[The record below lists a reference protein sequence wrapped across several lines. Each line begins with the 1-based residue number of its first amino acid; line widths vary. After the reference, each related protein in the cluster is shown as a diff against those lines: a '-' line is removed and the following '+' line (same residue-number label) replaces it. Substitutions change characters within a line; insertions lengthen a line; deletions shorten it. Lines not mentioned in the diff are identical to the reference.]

1 VRKTTKTIFVVIPL
15 ALILSIIGIYYLL
28 PEVTFKL
35 VQKIERSRAGFDQH
49 SIEVADLHIEYL
61 EGGQGDVL
69 ILLHGFGANKDN
81 WTRIGRYLTP
91 HFRVIAPDLPG
102 FGESTRNPEANYSI
116 AAQSERLYTFVR
128 ALKLKNFHLAGSSMG
143 GAISGTYA
151 ARYPKDVKSLWLIA
165 PGGVAS
171 ADPGEI
177 RSILDEGRTNPLIAE
192 SVEGYE
198 QLLDFVFV
206 KQPFIPPPIKR
217 YLAQEAIDH
226 YPLNQKIYKQIH
238 NAADT
243 PPLEVTLSGLPVP
256 TLILW
261 GASDQ
266 VLHASGG
273 GILQSVMPKAKL
285 VIMEDVGHLPMIET
299 PKESAKLYLNFLG
312 ITDN

>member
-1 VRKTTKTIFVVIPL
+1 MRKTTKTIFVVIPL

-28 PEVTFKL
+28 PEVTFKF
-35 VQKIERSRAGFDQH
+35 VQNIERSRAGFDQH

-102 FGESTRNPEANYSI
+102 FGESTRNPDADYSF
-116 AAQSERLYTFVR
+116 AAQSERLYTFAR
-128 ALKLKNFHLAGSSMG
+128 ALKLKSFHLAGSSMG

-151 ARYPKDVKSLWLIA
+151 AQYPKDVKSLWLIA

-171 ADPGEI
+171 ADPSEI
-177 RSILDEGRTNPLIAE
+177 RSILDEGRTNPLIEE

-198 QLLDFVFV
+198 RLLDFVFV
-206 KQPFIPPPIKR
+206 KRPFIPLPIKR

-226 YPLNQKIYKQIH
+226 YSLNKKIYKQIH

-266 VLHASGG
+266 VLHVSGG
-273 GILQSVMPKAKL
+273 GILQSVMPTAKL
-285 VIMEDVGHLPMIET
+285 VTMENVGHLPMIET

-312 ITDN
+312 ITDK

>member
-1 VRKTTKTIFVVIPL
+1 MRKTTKTIFVVIPL
-15 ALILSIIGIYYLL
+15 ALILSIIGICYLL
-28 PEVTFKL
+28 PEVTFKF
-35 VQKIERSRAGFDQH
+35 VQNIERSRAGFDQH

-102 FGESTRNPEANYSI
+102 FGESTRNPDADYSF
-116 AAQSERLYTFVR
+116 AAQSERLYTFTR
-128 ALKLKNFHLAGSSMG
+128 ALKLKSFHLAGSSMG

-151 ARYPKDVKSLWLIA
+151 AQYPKDVKSLWLIA

-171 ADPGEI
+171 ADPSES
-177 RSILDEGRTNPLIAE
+177 RSILDEGKTNPLIAE
-192 SVEGYE
+192 NVEGYE
-198 QLLDFVFV
+198 RLLDFVFV
-206 KQPFIPPPIKR
+206 KRPFIPPPIKR

-243 PPLEVTLSGLPVP
+243 PPLEVALSGLPVP

-266 VLHASGG
+266 VLHVSGG
-273 GILQSVMPKAKL
+273 RILQSVMPRAKL
-285 VIMEDVGHLPMIET
+285 IIIEDIGHLPMIEA

>member
-1 VRKTTKTIFVVIPL
+1 MRKTTKTIFVVIPL
-15 ALILSIIGIYYLL
+15 ALILGIIGIYYLL

-35 VQKIERSRAGFDQH
+35 VKKIERSRAGFDQH

-81 WTRIGRYLTP
+81 WTRIGKFLTP

-102 FGESTRNPEANYSI
+102 FGESTRNPEADYSI
-116 AAQSERLYTFVR
+116 AAQSERLHTFAR
-128 ALKLKNFHLAGSSMG
+128 ALKLKSFHLAGSSMG

-171 ADPGEI
+171 ADPSEI
-177 RSILDEGRTNPLIAE
+177 SRVLDEGRNNPLIAE
-192 SVEGYE
+192 NVEDYE
-198 QLLDFVFV
+198 QLLDFVFA
-206 KQPFIPPPIKR
+206 KRPFIPHPIKR
-217 YLAQEAIDH
+217 YLAQEAIDNH
-226 YPLNQKIYKQIH
+226 RLNQKIFKQVH

-261 GASDQ
+261 GASDRVLQ
-266 VLHASGG
+266 VSGG
-273 GILQSVMPKAKL
+273 GILKSVIPKAKL
-285 VIMEDVGHLPMIET
+285 VTMEGVGHLPMIET
-299 PKESAKLYLNFLG
+299 PKESAELYLNFLG
-312 ITDN
+312 IIDK

>member
-1 VRKTTKTIFVVIPL
+1 MRKTTKTIFVIIPL
-15 ALILSIIGIYYLL
+15 ALIIGIISIYYLL
-28 PEVTFKL
+28 PGVTFKL
-35 VQKIERSRAGFDQH
+35 LIKIERSMAGLDQH
-49 SIEVADLHIEYL
+49 NIEVAGLHIEYL

-69 ILLHGFGANKDN
+69 LLLHGFGANKDN

-102 FGESTRNPEANYSI
+102 FGESTRDPDADYSI
-116 AAQSERLYTFVR
+116 AAQSERLHAFAR
-128 ALKLKNFHLAGSSMG
+128 ALKLKSFHLAGSSMG

-151 ARYPKDVKSLWLIA
+151 ARYPKDVISLWLIA

-171 ADPGEI
+171 AEPSEI
-177 RSILDEGRTNPLIAE
+177 SRMLDAGRTNPLIAE
-192 SVEGYE
+192 SAEGYE

-206 KQPFIPPPIKR
+206 KRPFMPPAIKR

-226 YPLNQKIYKQIH
+226 YPLNQKIFKQIH

-266 VLHASGG
+266 VLQVSGA
-273 GILQSVMPKAKL
+273 GILKSVMPKAKL
-285 VIMEDVGHLPMIET
+285 ITMEGVGHLPMIET
-299 PKESAKLYLNFLG
+299 PKESAKFYLNFLG
-312 ITDN
+312 ITDK

>member
-1 VRKTTKTIFVVIPL
+1 MRKTTKTIFVVIPL

-28 PEVTFKL
+28 PEVTFKF
-35 VQKIERSRAGFDQH
+35 VQNIERSRAGFDQH

-102 FGESTRNPEANYSI
+102 FGESTRNPDADYSF
-116 AAQSERLYTFVR
+116 AAQSERLYTFAR
-128 ALKLKNFHLAGSSMG
+128 ALKLKSFHLAGSSMG

-151 ARYPKDVKSLWLIA
+151 AQYPKDVKSLWLIA

-171 ADPGEI
+171 ADPSEI
-177 RSILDEGRTNPLIAE
+177 RCILDEGRTNPLIAE

-198 QLLDFVFV
+198 RLLDFVFV
-206 KQPFIPPPIKR
+206 KRPFIPPPIKR
-217 YLAQEAIDH
+217 YLAQEAMDH

-243 PPLEVTLSGLPVP
+243 PPLEVALSGLPVP

-261 GASDQ
+261 GASDR
-266 VLHASGG
+266 VLHVSGG
-273 GILQSVMPKAKL
+273 RILQSVMPKAKL
-285 VIMEDVGHLPMIET
+285 IIIEDIGHLPMIET
-299 PKESAKLYLNFLG
+299 PRETAEFYLNFHG
-312 ITDN
+312 ITDK